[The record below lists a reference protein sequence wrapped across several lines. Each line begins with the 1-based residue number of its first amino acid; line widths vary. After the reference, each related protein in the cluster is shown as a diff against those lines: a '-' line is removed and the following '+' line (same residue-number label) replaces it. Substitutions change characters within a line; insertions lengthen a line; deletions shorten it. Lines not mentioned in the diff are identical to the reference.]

1 METVGLTLTSFVFQ
15 QRSVVEGVFRP
26 LLGEEVVFRPLLGVE
41 VVFRPVPAVDL
52 ENQPEMMKGGATPT
66 RYIAG
71 GEGGASPTG
80 GLAGGEGDATL
91 MSDEEFKQRYVVTEA
106 GKALWEKCKASD
118 EGDATLMS
126 DEEFCVS
133 LLMVDVLNLVGDV
146 VTLVGDVVNLVGDV
160 VTLVGDVVNLVGDVV
175 TLVGDVVNLVGDV
188 VNFYLSTVIVA
199 SFTTLTQN
207 ASLILSS
214 SNDSTVNLS
223 RNSLF
228 AAVRLGLMADV
239 CGIIRP
245 SLTHLHTV
253 VFEQPKPTATLK
265 RLHLLEKCILFN
277 RSTSRCSLLGIPPP
291 CTGLPGDCKLQL
303 CFLKCATRRYTAHTP
318 SDDELDYLVLEF

>member
-1 METVGLTLTSFVFQ
+1 MHRSHIDNADDRRQPRSPLADGDGWINPRIIRIPAASRGRGRISAASRGRGHISASSRRRSRESARDDEGLIHHLWSNIC
-15 QRSVVEGVFRP
+15 RSSIGK
-26 LLGEEVVFRPLLGVE
+26 
-41 VVFRPVPAVDL
+41 PAVSVGDS
-52 ENQPEMMKGGATPT
+52 PPT
-66 RYIAG
+66 RGVIG
-71 GEGGASPTG
+71 GEGWPYPTG

-91 MSDEEFKQRYVVTEA
+91 MSDEEFKRRCVVTEA
-106 GKALWEKCKASD
+106 GKALWEKCKAGD

-126 DEEFCVS
+126 DEEFVRRY
-133 LLMVDVLNLVGDV
+133 V
-146 VTLVGDVVNLVGDV
+146 VTEAGK
-160 VTLVGDVVNLVGDVV
+160 
-175 TLVGDVVNLVGDV
+175 
-188 VNFYLSTVIVA
+188 A
-199 SFTTLTQN
+199 
-207 ASLILSS
+207 LILSS

-253 VFEQPKPTATLK
+253 VFEQPKPTVTLK

-303 CFLKCATRRYTAHTP
+303 CFLKCSTRRYTAHTP
-318 SDDELDYLVLEF
+318 SDDELDHLVPEF

>member
-1 METVGLTLTSFVFQ
+1 MHRSHIANADDRRQSRSPLADGDGWINPRIIRIPAASRGEPAGSVGDSPPT
-15 QRSVVEGVFRP
+15 GGIIG
-26 LLGEEVVFRPLLGVE
+26 GE
-41 VVFRPVPAVDL
+41 
-52 ENQPEMMKGGATPT
+52 GGATPT

-91 MSDEEFKQRYVVTEA
+91 MSDEEFKRRYVVTEA
-106 GKALWEKCKASD
+106 GKALWEKCKAGD

-146 VTLVGDVVNLVGDV
+146 VTLVGN
-160 VTLVGDVVNLVGDVV
+160 VVNLVGDVV

-291 CTGLPGDCKLQL
+291 CTVLPGDCKLQL

-318 SDDELDYLVLEF
+318 SDDELDHLVLEF

>member
-1 METVGLTLTSFVFQ
+1 
-15 QRSVVEGVFRP
+15 
-26 LLGEEVVFRPLLGVE
+26 
-41 VVFRPVPAVDL
+41 
-52 ENQPEMMKGGATPT
+52 
-66 RYIAG
+66 
-71 GEGGASPTG
+71 
-80 GLAGGEGDATL
+80 
-91 MSDEEFKQRYVVTEA
+91 MSDEEFKRRYVVTEA
-106 GKALWEKCKASD
+106 GKALWEKCKAGD

-126 DEEFCVS
+126 DEEFVRRY
-133 LLMVDVLNLVGDV
+133 V
-146 VTLVGDVVNLVGDV
+146 VTEAGK
-160 VTLVGDVVNLVGDVV
+160 
-175 TLVGDVVNLVGDV
+175 
-188 VNFYLSTVIVA
+188 A
-199 SFTTLTQN
+199 
-207 ASLILSS
+207 LILSS

-253 VFEQPKPTATLK
+253 VFEQLKPTDTLK

-318 SDDELDYLVLEF
+318 SDDELDHLVLEF

>member
-1 METVGLTLTSFVFQ
+1 METAGLTLASFVFQ
-15 QRSVVEGVFRP
+15 HCRVVEGVFRP
-26 LLGEEVVFRPLLGVE
+26 LLGEVVVFRPLLGVE
-41 VVFRPVPAVDL
+41 ASPPAALATLPPTGGVIGG
-52 ENQPEMMKGGATPT
+52 EGGATPT

-80 GLAGGEGDATL
+80 GLAGGEGDGTL
-91 MSDEEFKQRYVVTEA
+91 MSDEEFKRRYVVTEA
-106 GKALWEKCKASD
+106 GKALWEKCKAGD

-126 DEEFCVS
+126 DEEFVRRY
-133 LLMVDVLNLVGDV
+133 V
-146 VTLVGDVVNLVGDV
+146 VTEAGKALWEKCINP
-160 VTLVGDVVNLVGDVV
+160 
-175 TLVGDVVNLVGDV
+175 
-188 VNFYLSTVIVA
+188 
-199 SFTTLTQN
+199 
-207 ASLILSS
+207 
-214 SNDSTVNLS
+214 
-223 RNSLF
+223 
-228 AAVRLGLMADV
+228 
-239 CGIIRP
+239 P

-318 SDDELDYLVLEF
+318 SDDELDHLVLEF